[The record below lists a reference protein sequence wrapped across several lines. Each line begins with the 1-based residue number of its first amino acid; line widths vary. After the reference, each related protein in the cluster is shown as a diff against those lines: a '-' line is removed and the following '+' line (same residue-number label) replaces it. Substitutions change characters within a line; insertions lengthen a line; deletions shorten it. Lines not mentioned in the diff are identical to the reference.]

1 MGFREVEGFGIPIIK
16 MGEAV
21 DKVSAKPQGERG
33 VQLGLEFE
41 SRAVAPSSHPF
52 WLCFYL
58 PDAGAL
64 GEGRALPKLG
74 DSRRVCSAAIH
85 YPQVTPNS

>member
-52 WLCFYL
+52 
-58 PDAGAL
+58 
-64 GEGRALPKLG
+64 
-74 DSRRVCSAAIH
+74 
-85 YPQVTPNS
+85 